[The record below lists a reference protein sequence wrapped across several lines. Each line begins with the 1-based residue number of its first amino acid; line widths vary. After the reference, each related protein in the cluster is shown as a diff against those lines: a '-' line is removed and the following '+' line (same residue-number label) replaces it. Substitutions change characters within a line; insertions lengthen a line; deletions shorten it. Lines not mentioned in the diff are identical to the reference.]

1 MGFEIVVVG
10 TSTGG
15 LKAMQ
20 TLLSSL
26 PEDFPLA
33 VVIVQHREA
42 KAEVGLC
49 EYLNR
54 HSNLIVSEPE
64 DKEEI
69 LPGRV
74 YLAPSDYHLL
84 IEKRAFALSTDPP
97 VSFARP
103 SIDVLFESA
112 ADEYGKAVI
121 GVILTGVKHDGARG
135 LARIKSRG
143 GFVLIE
149 DPKTA
154 TCREMPQAAMDHTP
168 VDRVLP
174 LEEIAPLL
182 QELTVSR
189 AVSYGV

>member
-15 LKAMQ
+15 LRAVQ
-20 TLLSSL
+20 TLLSGL
-26 PEDFPLA
+26 PQEFPLA
-33 VVIVQHREA
+33 VVVVQHRES
-42 KAEVGLC
+42 KTELGLC

-54 HSNLIVSEPE
+54 HSNLTVSEPE

-69 LPGRV
+69 EPGRV
-74 YLAPSDYHLL
+74 YLAPRDYHLL
-84 IEKRAFALSTDPP
+84 IENRAFALSTDAP

-112 ADEYGKAVI
+112 ADEYRQATI
-121 GVILTGVKHDGARG
+121 GVILTGVNQDGARG

-143 GFVLIE
+143 GLVLVQ
-149 DPKTA
+149 DPQTA
-154 TCREMPQAAMDHTP
+154 ACREMPQAAINQTQ

-174 LEEIAPLL
+174 LEEIAPVLKDL
-182 QELTVSR
+182 AVSR